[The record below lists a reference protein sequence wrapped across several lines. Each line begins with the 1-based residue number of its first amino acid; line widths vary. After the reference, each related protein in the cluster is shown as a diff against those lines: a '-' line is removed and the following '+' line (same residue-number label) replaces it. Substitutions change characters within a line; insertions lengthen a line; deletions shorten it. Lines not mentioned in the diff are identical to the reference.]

1 MAENGHAENGAAA
14 EKRKADDT
22 ENGENG
28 ANGAKREKLEGG
40 TLLFAGATDWKLV
53 GRKGGELG
61 KSTNTQW
68 SPTRLAALKDVN
80 IVAVSKNCASAN
92 CFAIDEEGR
101 VWAWGRNEGGQ
112 LGLGDTDD
120 RFVPT
125 MVNALSGYEV
135 IEVATGKAHAL
146 FLTSCGKVFAAGSND
161 NGQCGQGKKTGNLE
175 EPKMVQ
181 HEIEAKIVS
190 IATGAEFSVLLDNK
204 GKVWTFGHPE
214 NGTLGHNDD
223 GKFMQKANKVEFR
236 CEYSPKQVMVWV
248 EKDTKAKEVTN
259 LPVPKI
265 KKISCGPNHTVA
277 VDENNKAYSW
287 GFGGYGRLG
296 HSETSDELVPR
307 LIKYLD
313 GKNRGVREVICGSAF
328 NLGISEIPGMVN
340 MWGIYT
346 TSKEANMYPK
356 PI

>member
-1 MAENGHAENGAAA
+1 
-14 EKRKADDT
+14 
-22 ENGENG
+22 
-28 ANGAKREKLEGG
+28 
-40 TLLFAGATDWKLV
+40 
-53 GRKGGELG
+53 
-61 KSTNTQW
+61 
-68 SPTRLAALKDVN
+68 
-80 IVAVSKNCASAN
+80 
-92 CFAIDEEGR
+92 
-101 VWAWGRNEGGQ
+101 
-112 LGLGDTDD
+112 
-120 RFVPT
+120 

-146 FLTSCGKVFAAGSND
+146 FLTSCGKVFATGSND

-181 HEIEAKIVS
+181 HEIEAEIVS

-248 EKDTKAKEVTN
+248 EKDTKAKEVTH

-277 VDENNKAYSW
+277 VDENNKAFSW

-356 PI
+356 PISDLSGWNARSIACNTKGWIVAADDSVIACMPSPCTGELGMGDKKKSSANPCIVESLADVYVIRVGAGPAHSLYILRNSSDSDKAQLDKFKVLDQS